1 MTAATAAKPATN
13 KLPEMEDAAPV
24 KIGAGGVVIVPLEDP
39 VGAAPP
45 DGIGAKPVEATGLRV
60 VVTTGMEGMEEVA
73 GQALTVT
80 VTTAGAEV
88 TGATQ
93 DEELV

>member
-1 MTAATAAKPATN
+1 M
-13 KLPEMEDAAPV
+13 
-24 KIGAGGVVIVPLEDP
+24 
-39 VGAAPP
+39 
-45 DGIGAKPVEATGLRV
+45 
-60 VVTTGMEGMEEVA
+60 TTGITGADEVA

-80 VTTAGAEV
+80 VTTAGADETGATEV